1 MSYLIKK
8 VDILYPRVDKPYRF
22 DNTEGRSIPCG
33 PLEKGAKYE
42 TKFRMGE
49 ETATALMQVMAVAY
63 NEKRKKN
70 WPEKVPMPFDR
81 DEDGAYIGK
90 CNLKGTFDGIEAV
103 NPPKHFDAKNNELAE
118 GFQLTTGSIA
128 NLYVE
133 PVPYHGGGD
142 IGTGVSLR
150 LRAVQV
156 ITYKPLEALSPFEVD
171 EEGFESGSPFGA
183 STEGFDSKTEAPT
196 ANVFSAEPKA
206 AAEEVVDFVAEVV
219 EAPKKKVKSK
229 TTAPKDDVDLSALVA
244 NWDD

>member
-8 VDILYPRVDKPYRF
+8 VDILYPRIDKPYRF
-22 DNTEGRSIPCG
+22 DQAENHSVPCG
-33 PLEKGAKYE
+33 PLEKNAKYE
-42 TKFRMGE
+42 TKFRMDE

-70 WPEKVPMPFDR
+70 WPEKVPMPFVK
-81 DEDGAYIGK
+81 DEDGTYIGK
-90 CNLKGTFDGIEAV
+90 CNLKGSFDGIEAV

-133 PVPYHGGGD
+133 TVPYHGGVD

-156 ITYKPLEALSPFEVD
+156 ITYKPLEARSPFEVD

-196 ANVFSAEPKA
+196 VNVFDTESEA
-206 AAEEVVDFVAEVV
+206 AAEVAEVI

-229 TTAPKDDVDLSALVA
+229 TPAPKDDVDLSALVA

>member
-142 IGTGVSLR
+142 IGTGSLCGY
-150 LRAVQV
+150 VQC
-156 ITYKPLEALSPFEVD
+156 K
-171 EEGFESGSPFGA
+171 
-183 STEGFDSKTEAPT
+183 
-196 ANVFSAEPKA
+196 
-206 AAEEVVDFVAEVV
+206 
-219 EAPKKKVKSK
+219 
-229 TTAPKDDVDLSALVA
+229 
-244 NWDD
+244 

>member
-8 VDILYPRVDKPYRF
+8 VDILYPRIDKPYRF
-22 DNTEGRSIPCG
+22 DQAENHSVPCG

-42 TKFRMGE
+42 TKFRMDE
-49 ETATALMQVMAVAY
+49 EIATALMQVMAVAY

-70 WPEKVPMPFDR
+70 WPEKVPMPFDK
-81 DEDGAYIGK
+81 DEDGIYIGK
-90 CNLKGTFDGIEAV
+90 CNLKGSFDGVEAV
-103 NPPKHFDAKNNELAE
+103 KPPKQFDAKNNELAE

-133 PVPYHGGGD
+133 TVPYHGD

-156 ITYKPLEALSPFEVD
+156 IAYKPLEALSPFEVTD
-171 EEGFESGSPFGA
+171 EGFESGSPFGA
-183 STEGFDSKTEAPT
+183 SAGGFDSKTEAPT
-196 ANVFSAEPKA
+196 VFDTESEA
-206 AAEEVVDFVAEVV
+206 VAEVAV
-219 EAPKKKVKSK
+219 AEVIEAPKKKVKSK
-229 TTAPKDDVDLSALVA
+229 TPAPKDDVDLSALVA